1 MLQKLK
7 ELQQTCRILSELYY
21 EYRCIY
27 YRRDFSSSNL
37 DYLEIPFSRNWS
49 FAKFIRMDF
58 NFDEEKVIINY
69 DEERFFIPIEL
80 IGKPRKEIEKWYK
93 EKIKTLKRK
102 KRPTMKSIRMF
113 NKSPFVIYHTEENHK
128 RLKKTANS

>member
-7 ELQQTCRILSELYY
+7 ELQQTGRILSELYY

-27 YRRDFSSSNL
+27 YGRDFSSSNL

-128 RLKKTANS
+128 RLKKNSK

>member
-1 MLQKLK
+1 MLRKLK
-7 ELQQTCRILSELYY
+7 ELQQTCCILSELYD

-27 YRRDFSSSNL
+27 YGRDFSSSNL
-37 DYLEIPFSRNWS
+37 DYLEIPFSQNWS
-49 FAKFIRMDF
+49 FVKFIRMDF
-58 NFDEEKVIINY
+58 TFDEEKVIINY

-128 RLKKTANS
+128 RLKKNNN

>member
-27 YRRDFSSSNL
+27 YGRDFSSSNL

-128 RLKKTANS
+128 RLKKTAND

>member
-27 YRRDFSSSNL
+27 YGRDFSSSNL

-80 IGKPRKEIEKWYK
+80 IGKPRKEIEKC
-93 EKIKTLKRK
+93 
-102 KRPTMKSIRMF
+102 
-113 NKSPFVIYHTEENHK
+113 
-128 RLKKTANS
+128 

>member
-27 YRRDFSSSNL
+27 YGRDFSSSNL

-128 RLKKTANS
+128 RLKKIANS